1 MSSIVKE
8 IDMKRLPYIMT
19 LILALMLTACGSAAR
34 FNSANPRSTSQN
46 GSTGELP
53 ATTQIALGTLKLDGT
68 DNAVTAEQAAELL
81 PLWETLRDLST
92 SDTAAQQE
100 IQALDTQIQE
110 TMTDQQKRAITS
122 MNLTRQDMFAVLQTQ
137 GTGFGNGQQSN
148 NSQNGNSSG
157 NGNRNFGSGGGFG
170 PGAGGPPPDGGGFQG
185 GAGFDEQGQTRSAEQ
200 IATAQAA
207 RQSGG
212 GNRTP
217 TPLINALIEF
227 LKKRAGS

>member
-1 MSSIVKE
+1 MKKLTPLFLTLFILSLAACSASPSS
-8 IDMKRLPYIMT
+8 
-19 LILALMLTACGSAAR
+19 
-34 FNSANPRSTSQN
+34 SANPGSTNQN

-110 TMTDQQKRAITS
+110 TMTDQQKQAITS

-157 NGNRNFGSGGGFG
+157 NGNRNFTFG
-170 PGAGGPPPDGGGFQG
+170 QGAGGPPPDGGGFPG
-185 GAGFDEQGQTRSAEQ
+185 GQSFGGQGQNRGAEQ

-207 RQSGG
+207 RQAGG
-212 GNRTP
+212 GNRIP
-217 TPLINALIEF
+217 TPLINALVEF
-227 LKKRAGS
+227 LKKKAGS